1 MITWTDLKRI
11 VLSAKSKPSRDYI
24 AYDSIFIT
32 LLK

>member
-11 VLSAKSKPSRDYI
+11 VLSAKSETSRDYI